1 MSLFILEIGTE
12 ELPARFQKG
21 LEKDLI
27 TRLSSFL
34 KESNVEFDK
43 VESHVTPRRAAVMVY
58 DIAGVQKESEEVVP
72 GPPVRIAYDADGNP
86 TKAAAGFAKTQGV
99 DLADAF
105 RLETDKGEYLAV
117 RKKMGGAKTA
127 DLLATFCPTLIAQLP
142 FAKKMKWGEQEFTFA
157 RPVRWVL
164 AMLDDAVVPFEV
176 AELNSGRETY
186 GHRVHAAGPFAIANA
201 ADYYSTIEEK
211 CAVVLSAEKRR
222 AKIIEEGNALAE
234 KAGGRI
240 IWKDSLLDEVQGLVE
255 HPIACLGDFD
265 ASFLELPRQAL
276 LTSMQSH
283 QKSFGVEDAEGNLLP
298 HFLTVLN
305 TTPNEMEVVK
315 VGWER
320 VLRARLEDGRFF
332 WNTDLKADVDTWLA
346 KLDNVI
352 FLAPL
357 GSMGNKT
364 RRISGLCA
372 DLAAKVAPEITADA
386 ERAGRICKADLVAE
400 MVGEFDSLQGIMGGI
415 YAARKGESDVV
426 AKAIAEQYLP
436 AGPDSP
442 VPSTMG
448 GALVSMA
455 DKADTLAGC
464 FGLGMIPTGA
474 ADPYALR
481 RCCLGIARIII
492 EKHLRISAAELFASA
507 QNRYEGITW
516 KLDEQEA
523 LTKLNEF
530 FAQRLKNYFTSKGYE
545 TLLVEAVLGADSDD
559 VWAAD
564 ARLKA
569 LSAYSKGEGF
579 NQAVLTFKRA
589 ANIIRKQGS
598 EAGVELSGAY
608 DAALFENDAEKAFAK
623 ALEDVA
629 PKFAQLWAEEDFDA
643 LFALLAELRPAVDA
657 FFDNVMVM
665 CDDQKVRA
673 NRLNL
678 LSALVQQL
686 GRLADF
692 SALQM

>member
-21 LEKDLI
+21 LENELI

-34 KESNVEFDK
+34 KESNVDFDK

-58 DIAGVQKESEEVVP
+58 DIAEVQKESEEVIP

-127 DLLATFCPTLIAQLP
+127 DLLAAFCPELIAHLP
-142 FAKKMKWGEQEFTFA
+142 FAKKMKWGDQEFTFA
-157 RPVRWVL
+157 RPIRWLL
-164 AMLDDAVVPFEV
+164 AMLNDAVVPFTV
-176 AELNSGRETY
+176 AELTSGNKTY

-201 ADYYSTIEEK
+201 ADYFDTIENT

-332 WNTDLKADVDTWLA
+332 WNTDLKVDVDT
-346 KLDNVI
+346 
-352 FLAPL
+352 
-357 GSMGNKT
+357 
-364 RRISGLCA
+364 GLRSSTV
-372 DLAAKVAPEITADA
+372 LFSLHH
-386 ERAGRICKADLVAE
+386 LVAWGIKLA
-400 MVGEFDSLQGIMGGI
+400 VFPACVLILQQ
-415 YAARKGESDVV
+415 R
-426 AKAIAEQYLP
+426 
-436 AGPDSP
+436 
-442 VPSTMG
+442 
-448 GALVSMA
+448 
-455 DKADTLAGC
+455 
-464 FGLGMIPTGA
+464 
-474 ADPYALR
+474 LR
-481 RCCLGIARIII
+481 QRSKRMQNAQV
-492 EKHLRISAAELFASA
+492 ASA
-507 QNRYEGITW
+507 RLILYLKWLVNSTAFR
-516 KLDEQEA
+516 A
-523 LTKLNEF
+523 L
-530 FAQRLKNYFTSKGYE
+530 
-545 TLLVEAVLGADSDD
+545 
-559 VWAAD
+559 WAAFMLHVKVSPLLLRMQLQNSTCQQVLTPLFHHPCV
-564 ARLKA
+564 ARWFPWQIKQIRL
-569 LSAYSKGEGF
+569 
-579 NQAVLTFKRA
+579 QAV
-589 ANIIRKQGS
+589 S
-598 EAGVELSGAY
+598 V
-608 DAALFENDAEKAFAK
+608 
-623 ALEDVA
+623 
-629 PKFAQLWAEEDFDA
+629 
-643 LFALLAELRPAVDA
+643 LA
-657 FFDNVMVM
+657 
-665 CDDQKVRA
+665 
-673 NRLNL
+673 
-678 LSALVQQL
+678 
-686 GRLADF
+686 
-692 SALQM
+692 